1 MHACR
6 VPSDDS
12 DRSNVRRT
20 TTTVASRVG
29 RRTNNTRAGILYS
42 IGPAR
47 MLGAPF
53 DATTSRQQGGGGA
66 NQTNT
71 AGADGNQHRNSRG
84 APGAR
89 CGHTLTALRW
99 NQKTKIVAFG
109 GATELEGGRGDG
121 GGANENGGAAS
132 PNATSSG
139 GAWVK
144 LSGATNELHV
154 LDPQIGE
161 WSALRCGGDVP
172 SPRAAHGAATVGG
185 MLVAHGGIGPDG
197 LADEDLYVLDLA
209 QRDPKWHR
217 VHVRGPGPGK
227 RYAHVLSF
235 VAQRFLVVIGG
246 TDGSKCLGDTWV
258 LDTTTK
264 PYEWS
269 KCAPSGPI
277 PSPRTYASASTR
289 SDGLLLLCGG
299 RGADGFALND
309 AYGLARHRDGRWEW
323 AEAPGKAPTRRYQ
336 HATAFVDT
344 RLHITGGASGGGQLV
359 SSEATMSMLDT
370 SAGGSTG
377 WRQCDSA
384 EGKAQLSYDAST
396 LVGRRCRH
404 ASVSYGPF
412 IFVHGGLRNG
422 ALLDD
427 LIVLEEPPM
436 ESGTTR
442 SARTRELASL
452 IDVNS
457 IAWQKWLGE
466 TGLSA
471 EILGMHSP
479 RNARDAFAINTQR
492 DATYTNGSFSS
503 PSSPEVSLRPLGGSP
518 SSPDSPDS
526 MNAEAEKELR
536 HASAQEAAAA
546 LELVARR
553 KFSLGESDS
562 GSPGSSVHTPSPGFG
577 KLRSPDTARRTPTSE
592 VRLHHRAVVVAAA
605 PLDSDSKSTPR
616 GGASM
621 VRQLSI
627 DQFENEARRIG
638 TPGADML
645 TPGDTP
651 AKVARARRAAEL
663 GAQPVHKVVLTHLLH
678 PHTWEPSQDRRFFL
692 TPNAINELCDA
703 AEVCFKN
710 EGTVLQVNG
719 PAKIFGDLHGQF
731 GDLMRLFAEYGSP
744 STAGDIAYID
754 YVFLGD
760 YVDRGAYSLETIT
773 LLLALKI
780 EHPHAVHLLRG
791 NHEEPDINALF
802 GFRIECVERL
812 GESAGDAVW
821 RRFNELFEWLPLAAV
836 IEDRICCMHGG
847 IGRSLT
853 HISQINDL
861 KRPLNMEN
869 GGVEL
874 MDILWSDPTENDGIE
889 GLRPNARGPGLVT
902 FGPDRVKSFCE
913 TNGIQMII
921 RAHECVMDGFER
933 FAQGQLLT
941 VFSATNYCGTANNAG
956 AILVLGRDL
965 TLYPKLIH
973 PLPPIAMET
982 LSPSDRID
990 DNLWLQD
997 VNRERPPTPPR
1008 GRMGQT
1014 QPLGLINPM

>member
-1 MHACR
+1 
-6 VPSDDS
+6 
-12 DRSNVRRT
+12 
-20 TTTVASRVG
+20 
-29 RRTNNTRAGILYS
+29 
-42 IGPAR
+42 
-47 MLGAPF
+47 MLAAPF
-53 DATTSRQQGGGGA
+53 DASRGNARETRANGGA
-66 NQTNT
+66 K
-71 AGADGNQHRNSRG
+71 DGHARAPFALDG
-84 APGAR
+84 PAPGAR
-89 CGHTLTALRW
+89 CGHTMTALRW
-99 NQKTKIVAFG
+99 NQKTKIVTFG
-109 GATELEGGRGDG
+109 GATELEGGV
-121 GGANENGGAAS
+121 GGASGGAGGMS
-132 PNATSSG
+132 PNPTGRDA

-154 LDPQIGE
+154 LDPYDGE
-161 WSALRCGGDVP
+161 WGRLTCGGDVP
-172 SPRAAHGAATVGG
+172 TPRAAHGAATVGG
-185 MLVAHGGIGPDG
+185 MLVVQGGIGPDG

-209 QRDPKWHR
+209 TRDPKWHR
-217 VHVRGPGPGK
+217 VYVRGDGPGK

-235 VAQRFLVVIGG
+235 VAQRFLVVFGG
-246 TDGSKCLGDTWV
+246 TDGSKCLGDMWV
-258 LDTTTK
+258 LDTSTK
-264 PYEWS
+264 PYEWTRCS
-269 KCAPSGPI
+269 PTGPI
-277 PSPRTYASASTR
+277 PCARTYASASTR

-359 SSEATMSMLDT
+359 PGDATMSMLDT

-377 WRQCDSA
+377 WRAAKGS
-384 EGKAQLSYDAST
+384 EGKAQLSYDAAS

-404 ASVSYGPF
+404 ASASYGPF

-422 ALLDD
+422 SLLND
-427 LIVLEEPPM
+427 LVVMEEPPQ
-436 ESGTTR
+436 ESGVSR
-442 SARTRELASL
+442 AERIRELSTL
-452 IDVNS
+452 INPES
-457 IAWQKWLGE
+457 PAWRKWLGD

-479 RNARDAFAINTQR
+479 RNVRDSFAINTQR
-492 DATYTNGSFSS
+492 DATYSNGSFSS
-503 PSSPEVSLRPLGGSP
+503 PASPEVTTLRPLGGSP
-518 SSPDSPDS
+518 SSPDSPDT
-526 MNAEAEKELR
+526 MNAEAEKHLR
-536 HASAQEAAAA
+536 RASAQEAAAA

-553 KFSLGESDS
+553 KFSLGDSDS
-562 GSPGSSVHTPSPGFG
+562 GSPGSSVHTPSPGFAR
-577 KLRSPDTARRTPTSE
+577 LSSPDSIRRTPTSE
-592 VRLHHRAVVVAAA
+592 VRLHHRAVVVAAI
-605 PLDSDSKSTPR
+605 PQDSDSKSTPR
-616 GGASM
+616 GVASM

-651 AKVARARRAAEL
+651 AKIARARRAAEL
-663 GAQPVHKVVLTHLLH
+663 GAQPVHKAVLTHLLH
-678 PHTWEPSQDRRFFL
+678 PHTWEPSSDRRFFL
-692 TPNAINELCDA
+692 SPNAINELCDA
-703 AEVCFKN
+703 AEHCFKS
-710 EGTVLQVNG
+710 EETVLRVNG

-731 GDLMRLFAEYGSP
+731 GDLMRLFAEYGAP

-760 YVDRGAYSLETIT
+760 YVDRGAYSLETIS

-780 EHPHAVHLLRG
+780 EHPNAVHLLRG

-812 GESAGDAVW
+812 GETAGDAVW
-821 RRFNELFEWLPLAAV
+821 RRFNDLFEWLPLAAV

-874 MDILWSDPTENDGIE
+874 MDILWSDPTENDGVE

-902 FGPDRVKSFCE
+902 FGPDRVKAFCE
-913 TNGIQMII
+913 TNGIHMII

-973 PLPPIAMET
+973 PLPPIAMES

-997 VNRERPPTPPR
+997 VNRDRPPTPPR
-1008 GRMGQT
+1008 GRLGQT
-1014 QPLGLINPM
+1014 QPIGLINPT

>member
-1 MHACR
+1 MCERRYDFENDFHIRRRHTPLAASLVVRGARVCR
-6 VPSDDS
+6 D
-12 DRSNVRRT
+12 T
-20 TTTVASRVG
+20 
-29 RRTNNTRAGILYS
+29 
-42 IGPAR
+42 
-47 MLGAPF
+47 MLAAPF
-53 DATTSRQQGGGGA
+53 EAVVRAAGGGGEGGDGG
-66 NQTNT
+66 
-71 AGADGNQHRNSRG
+71 GATSASRSSC
-84 APGAR
+84 AATPGAR
-89 CGHTLTALRW
+89 CGHTMTALRW
-99 NQKTKIVAFG
+99 NQKTKIVVFG
-109 GATELEGGRGDG
+109 GATELEGGSGGADG
-121 GGANENGGAAS
+121 GGAGGARGDGAMS
-132 PNATSSG
+132 PNVVSSANG
-139 GAWVK
+139 AAWVK
-144 LSGATNELHV
+144 LSGATNALHV
-154 LDPQIGE
+154 LDPCEGT
-161 WSALRCGGDVP
+161 WSALVCGGDVP

-185 MLVAHGGIGPDG
+185 MLVVHGGIGPDG

-209 QRDPKWHR
+209 TRDPKWHR

-246 TDGSKCLGDTWV
+246 TDGSACVDDTWV

-269 KCAPSGPI
+269 KCKPSGPI
-277 PSPRTYASASTR
+277 PCARTYASASTR

-336 HATAFVDT
+336 HATAFVDA

-359 SSEATMSMLDT
+359 SSDASMSMLDT
-370 SAGGSTG
+370 SAGGGTG
-377 WRQCDSA
+377 WRGPEADS
-384 EGKAQLSYDAST
+384 KSHLPFDAST

-404 ASVSYGPF
+404 TSVSYGPF
-412 IFVHGGLRNG
+412 IFVYGGLRNG

-427 LIVLEEPPM
+427 LVVLEEAPQD
-436 ESGTTR
+436 SGTTR
-442 SARTRELASL
+442 AERTRELSTL
-452 IDVNS
+452 IDATS
-457 IAWQKWLGE
+457 PAWQKWLTD

-471 EILGMHSP
+471 EILGMQSP
-479 RNARDAFAINTQR
+479 RNTRDPFAINTRR
-492 DATYTNGSFSS
+492 DASYSNGSFSS
-503 PSSPEVSLRPLGGSP
+503 PASPEVSVLRPLGGSP
-518 SSPDSPDS
+518 NSPDSPDS
-526 MNAEAEKELR
+526 MNEAAEKELR
-536 HASAQEAAAA
+536 HASAQEAAVA

-553 KFSLGESDS
+553 KFSLGGSES
-562 GSPGSSVHTPSPGFG
+562 GSPGSSVHTPSPAFG
-577 KLRSPDTARRTPTSE
+577 RLSSPDSARRTPMSE

-605 PLDSDSKSTPR
+605 PPDSDSKSTPR
-616 GGASM
+616 GVASM

-651 AKVARARRAAEL
+651 AKAARARRAQEMA
-663 GAQPVHKVVLTHLLH
+663 AQPVHRAVLTHLLH
-678 PHTWEPSQDRRFFL
+678 PHTWEPSSDRRFFL
-692 TPNAINELCDA
+692 SANAINELCDA
-703 AEVCFKN
+703 AEGCFKR
-710 EGTVLQVNG
+710 ESTVLQVNG

-760 YVDRGAYSLETIT
+760 YVDRGAYSLEVMT

-780 EHPHAVHLLRG
+780 EHPSQVHLLRG
-791 NHEEPDINALF
+791 NHEEADINALF
-802 GFRIECVERL
+802 GFRMECVERL
-812 GESAGDAVW
+812 GEAAGDAVW
-821 RRFNELFEWLPLAAV
+821 RRFNALFEWLPLAAV

-853 HISQINDL
+853 HISQIDAL
-861 KRPLNMEN
+861 ERPLNMEN

-973 PLPPIAMET
+973 PLPPLAMES
-982 LSPSDRID
+982 LSPSDRVD

-1008 GRMGQT
+1008 GRLGQT
-1014 QPLGLINPM
+1014 QPIGSYGLINPT

>member
-1 MHACR
+1 
-6 VPSDDS
+6 
-12 DRSNVRRT
+12 
-20 TTTVASRVG
+20 
-29 RRTNNTRAGILYS
+29 
-42 IGPAR
+42 
-47 MLGAPF
+47 MLGATF
-53 DATTSRQQGGGGA
+53 ARDGRARGFDDATNARFTT
-66 NQTNT
+66 NQRH
-71 AGADGNQHRNSRG
+71 DGDRAKTTRDDAS
-84 APGAR
+84 PGAR

-99 NQKTKIVAFG
+99 NQRTKIVCFG
-109 GATELEGGRGDG
+109 GATELEGASASALGDGRGGSPLHG
-121 GGANENGGAAS
+121 GGRDGTN
-132 PNATSSG
+132 
-139 GAWVK
+139 WVK
-144 LSGATNELHV
+144 LSGATSDLRVFDPQGGEWNELK
-154 LDPQIGE
+154 
-161 WSALRCGGDVP
+161 CGGDVP
-172 SPRAAHGAATVGG
+172 SARAAHGAATVGG
-185 MLVAHGGIGPDG
+185 MLVVHGGIGPDG
-197 LADEDLYVLDLA
+197 LADGDLYVLDLA
-209 QRDPKWHR
+209 TKDPKWHR
-217 VHVRGPGPGK
+217 VHVKGDGPGQ

-264 PYEWS
+264 PYAWS
-269 KCAPSGPI
+269 KCNPTGPT

-289 SDGLLLLCGG
+289 TDGLLLLCGG
-299 RGADGFALND
+299 RGADGMALND
-309 AYGLARHRDGRWEW
+309 AFGLARHRDGRWEW
-323 AEAPGKAPTRRYQ
+323 AEAPGKAPTRRFQ

-344 RLHITGGASGGGQLV
+344 RLHITGGASAGGQLV
-359 SSEATMSMLDT
+359 PEETTMSMLDT

-377 WRQCDSA
+377 WRECKRDGPKTGLVQ
-384 EGKAQLSYDAST
+384 DANA
-396 LVGRRCRH
+396 LVGPRCRH

-427 LIVLEEPPM
+427 LVVLEEPPE

-442 SARTRELASL
+442 AERSREFATL
-452 IDVNS
+452 IDPNS
-457 IAWQKWLGE
+457 LAWRNWLTD
-466 TGLSA
+466 TGLAA

-479 RNARDAFAINTQR
+479 RNTRDTFAINTQR
-492 DATYTNGSFSS
+492 DATYSNGSFSS
-503 PSSPEVSLRPLGGSP
+503 PSSPPEVTLRPLGGSP
-518 SSPDSPDS
+518 SSPDSPEG
-526 MNAEAEKELR
+526 MNANAEQELR

-546 LELVARR
+546 LDLVARR
-553 KFSLGESDS
+553 KFSLGGSDS
-562 GSPGSSVHTPSPGFG
+562 GSPGGSSVHTPSPGFAG
-577 KLRSPDTARRTPTSE
+577 LGSPGDARRTPASE

-605 PLDSDSKSTPR
+605 PYDSESKSTPR
-616 GGASM
+616 GVASM

-638 TPGADML
+638 TPGADMY

-651 AKVARARRAAEL
+651 AKLARARRAAEL
-663 GAQPVHKVVLTHLLH
+663 GAQPVHRVVITHLLH

-692 TPNAINELCDA
+692 NAAAINELCDA
-703 AEVCFKN
+703 AEHCFKN
-710 EGTVLQVNG
+710 EETVLRVNG

-760 YVDRGAYSLETIT
+760 YVDRGAYSLETIS

-780 EHPHAVHLLRG
+780 EYPNSVHLLRG
-791 NHEEPDINALF
+791 NHEESDINGLF

-812 GESAGDAVW
+812 GEAVGDQVW
-821 RRFNELFEWLPLAAV
+821 RRFNSLFEWLPLAAV

-847 IGRSLT
+847 IGRSVT
-853 HISQINDL
+853 HLSQINDL
-861 KRPLNMEN
+861 KRPLTMEN

-902 FGPDRVKSFCE
+902 FGPDRVRAFCE
-913 TNGIQMII
+913 TNGIQMIV

-973 PLPPIAMET
+973 PLPPIAMES

-1008 GRMGQT
+1008 GRFGQS
-1014 QPLGLINPM
+1014 QPTIGLINPI

>member
-1 MHACR
+1 
-6 VPSDDS
+6 
-12 DRSNVRRT
+12 
-20 TTTVASRVG
+20 
-29 RRTNNTRAGILYS
+29 
-42 IGPAR
+42 
-47 MLGAPF
+47 MLGATF
-53 DATTSRQQGGGGA
+53 ARDGRARGFDDATNARFTT
-66 NQTNT
+66 NQRH
-71 AGADGNQHRNSRG
+71 DGDRAKTTRDDAS
-84 APGAR
+84 PGAR

-99 NQKTKIVAFG
+99 NQRTKIVCFG
-109 GATELEGGRGDG
+109 GATELEGASASALGDGRGGSPLHG
-121 GGANENGGAAS
+121 GGRDGTN
-132 PNATSSG
+132 
-139 GAWVK
+139 WVK
-144 LSGATNELHV
+144 LSGATSDLRV
-154 LDPQIGE
+154 FDPQGGE
-161 WSALRCGGDVP
+161 WDELKCGGDVP
-172 SPRAAHGAATVGG
+172 SARAAHGAATVGG
-185 MLVAHGGIGPDG
+185 MLVVHGGIGPDG
-197 LADEDLYVLDLA
+197 LADGDLYVLDLA
-209 QRDPKWHR
+209 TKDPKWHR
-217 VHVRGPGPGK
+217 VHVKGDGPGQ

-264 PYEWS
+264 PYAWS
-269 KCAPSGPI
+269 KCNPTGPT

-289 SDGLLLLCGG
+289 TDGLLLLCGG
-299 RGADGFALND
+299 RGADGMALND
-309 AYGLARHRDGRWEW
+309 AFGLARHRDGRWEW
-323 AEAPGKAPTRRYQ
+323 AEAPGKAPTRRFQ

-344 RLHITGGASGGGQLV
+344 RLHITGGASAGGQLV
-359 SSEATMSMLDT
+359 PEETTMSMLDT

-377 WRQCDSA
+377 WRECKRDGPKTGLVQ
-384 EGKAQLSYDAST
+384 DANA
-396 LVGRRCRH
+396 LVGPRCRH

-427 LIVLEEPPM
+427 LVVLEEPPE

-442 SARTRELASL
+442 AERSREFATL
-452 IDVNS
+452 IDPNS
-457 IAWQKWLGE
+457 LAWRNWLTD
-466 TGLSA
+466 TGLAA

-479 RNARDAFAINTQR
+479 RNTRDTFAINTQR
-492 DATYTNGSFSS
+492 DATYSNGSFSS
-503 PSSPEVSLRPLGGSP
+503 PSSPPEVTLRPLGGSP
-518 SSPDSPDS
+518 SSPDSPEG
-526 MNAEAEKELR
+526 MNANAEQELR

-546 LELVARR
+546 LDLVARR
-553 KFSLGESDS
+553 KFSLGGSDS
-562 GSPGSSVHTPSPGFG
+562 GSPGGSSVHTPSPGFAG
-577 KLRSPDTARRTPTSE
+577 LGSPGDARRTPASE

-605 PLDSDSKSTPR
+605 PYDSESKSTPR
-616 GGASM
+616 GVASM

-638 TPGADML
+638 TPGADMY

-651 AKVARARRAAEL
+651 AKLARARRAAEL
-663 GAQPVHKVVLTHLLH
+663 GAQPVHRVVITHLLH

-692 TPNAINELCDA
+692 NAAAINELCDA
-703 AEVCFKN
+703 AEHCFKN
-710 EGTVLQVNG
+710 EETVLRVNG

-760 YVDRGAYSLETIT
+760 YVDRGAYSLETIS

-780 EHPHAVHLLRG
+780 EYPNSVHLLRG
-791 NHEEPDINALF
+791 NHEESDINGLF

-812 GESAGDAVW
+812 GEAVGDQVW
-821 RRFNELFEWLPLAAV
+821 RRFNSLFEWLPLAAV

-847 IGRSLT
+847 IGRSVT
-853 HISQINDL
+853 HLSQINDL
-861 KRPLNMEN
+861 KRPLTMEN

-902 FGPDRVKSFCE
+902 FGPDRVRAFCE
-913 TNGIQMII
+913 TNGIQMIV

-973 PLPPIAMET
+973 PLPPIAMES

-1008 GRMGQT
+1008 GRFGQS
-1014 QPLGLINPM
+1014 QPTIGLINPI